1 LDRDYRTKL
10 DEIEEM
16 LVNGQEEEAY
26 DTLANVN
33 WRKVH
38 NVNALVKASEIYEK
52 VGKLEEAQELLKIA
66 HERSPIGRTILFH
79 LALVSIKLGRLEE
92 AKDNYNEFV
101 EIAPHDSQ
109 KYVIKYYLSK
119 ARGAD
124 ELALIR
130 ILEELKE
137 SDFTE
142 QWSYELAMLYHKT
155 AQVDQC
161 INLCDEISIYF
172 GDGPYVERALE
183 LKMLYKPLNKIQ
195 EDKYRSFQNQKRG
208 LTEVHANEN
217 LASGEIV
224 SHNMAIPAVELPPER
239 FNTINLQ
246 AEIKKNIEEIM
257 QATEEGEISEN
268 MDEIRDL
275 VNDIPYLQMPQDHES
290 ALEKHRKAKAE
301 LDKTIKM
308 NFQEFLE
315 EEYDGQMSLFMP
327 DEPEKDEQIE
337 GQMTIDE
344 VIANWEKTKR
354 ATEAALEAAN
364 AAKLA
369 NVKEEAL
376 KEATQIMDRLEGIAP
391 KLDAGVAP
399 AVILK
404 QEYLTAEPVQS
415 EEAKFSIPKVENGAD
430 AGVGLEIPIVDPM
443 AEGVK
448 VSAPVLDTVTGKL
461 ANGEGTTEW
470 NPPELATD
478 ADDESLSSTEDETA
492 LNNSKEV
499 DDVNLKEASMI
510 IADVNAMLQSEID
523 RITSEEEAAA
533 NAAAAEVVPEVA
545 TEAVPVPEVTEPVAV
560 APVVEETTE
569 IAEPEATE
577 PEVVTEPEAALEVA
591 ESEVTETAPE
601 VAESEVTEP
610 AVEEPEEEPDPD
622 LELGLEAL
630 ESDEDEVE
638 EEASD
643 AEKEE
648 DDIELPTINI
658 SDEELEQ
665 EALEA
670 ENPEDIP
677 ADESIDVELP
687 ENEMSELAN
696 AVTGIMEDMDPSD
709 GDMSD
714 YIAAVPADKVD
725 EPEESDDSE
734 EMDEVSIDEIKKA
747 QEEEERQRAL
757 DRTDVLPSDEA
768 IVNAIEGEM
777 ATTKLTADERDL
789 FSYFIPIQGMEQMI
803 CQVLTGS
810 KQRLASATNSASGNI
825 IIQGGKGSGKTTM
838 ATSLIKVLQTEI
850 GKPNNNVG
858 RIDAERLNGKDIQ
871 KLFEKV
877 SGGCLIIENAGEMT
891 RDTTVTLSLLM
902 ENDRSGILVIME
914 DTRIGIERIRSLNP
928 TFIKKFTEKIT
939 IPIFTAD
946 ELVNFAKTYA
956 QDEGYA
962 IDEMGVLALYDR
974 IGMIQRLDR
983 PTYLTEVKEIVDE
996 AIEKAEAPG
1005 LRGFFG
1011 RLGAHKEDENGN
1023 LILVEKDFQK

>member
-1 LDRDYRTKL
+1 MDRDYRTKL

-16 LVNGQEEEAY
+16 LANGQEEEAF

-52 VGKLEEAQELLKIA
+52 EGKLEEAHELLGIA

-92 AKDNYNEFV
+92 AKDNYDEFV

-124 ELALIR
+124 DMALIR
-130 ILEELKE
+130 ILEELKD

-142 QWSYELAMLYHKT
+142 QWSYELATLYHRT
-155 AQVDQC
+155 AQVDEC

-183 LKMLYKPLNKIQ
+183 LKMLYKPLDKVQ
-195 EDKYRSFQNQKRG
+195 EEKYRSFQNQRRG
-208 LTEVHANEN
+208 LTEVRANEN

-275 VNDIPYLQMPQDHES
+275 VNDIPYLQVPQDHET

-315 EEYDGQMSLFMP
+315 EEYDGQLSLFMP
-327 DEPEKDEQIE
+327 DEPEKEEQIE

-344 VIANWEKTKR
+344 VIATWEKTKR

-391 KLDAGVAP
+391 QLDAGVAP
-399 AVILK
+399 AEILK
-404 QEYLTAEPVQS
+404 QEYLTAEPT
-415 EEAKFSIPKVENGAD
+415 EEKKFSIPKVLNGAD
-430 AGVGLEIPIVDPM
+430 AGVGLEIPVLDPL
-443 AEGVK
+443 AEGMK
-448 VSAPVLDTVTGKL
+448 VSTPSLDSVSGKVEK
-461 ANGEGTTEW
+461 GKETSDW
-470 NPPELATD
+470 NPPELAAEGTME
-478 ADDESLSSTEDETA
+478 DESTA
-492 LNNSKEV
+492 KEASLNNDEEV
-499 DDVNLKEASMI
+499 DDVNLVEASKI
-510 IADVNAMLQSEID
+510 IAGVNEMLQSEID
-523 RITSEEEAAA
+523 RITSESSD
-533 NAAAAEVVPEVA
+533 A
-545 TEAVPVPEVTEPVAV
+545 TP
-560 APVVEETTE
+560 
-569 IAEPEATE
+569 
-577 PEVVTEPEAALEVA
+577 L
-591 ESEVTETAPE
+591 
-601 VAESEVTEP
+601 
-610 AVEEPEEEPDPD
+610 VEEPEEELIENVEEPEEGAEEDVD
-622 LELGLEAL
+622 LE
-630 ESDEDEVE
+630 
-638 EEASD
+638 
-643 AEKEE
+643 
-648 DDIELPTINI
+648 DIELPVIDI

-677 ADESIDVELP
+677 EDESIEI
-687 ENEMSELAN
+687 EMPKDEISELAN

-714 YIAAVPADKVD
+714 YIAAVSADKLDDV
-725 EPEESDDSE
+725 EDDSE
-734 EMDEVSIDEIKKA
+734 EMEEVSIDEIKKA

-757 DRTDVLPSDEA
+757 DRTDVLPSDEDLA
-768 IVNAIEGEM
+768 NAIEGEM

-810 KQRLASATNSASGNI
+810 KQRLANATNSASGNI
-825 IIQGGKGSGKTTM
+825 IVQGGKGSGKTTM
-838 ATSLIKVLQTEI
+838 ATSLIKVLQNEI

-858 RIDAERLNGKDIQ
+858 RIDAKRLNGKDIQ
-871 KLFEKV
+871 KLFDKV
-877 SGGCLIIENAGEMT
+877 SGGCLIIENAGEMS

-914 DTRIGIERIRSLNP
+914 DTRIGIERIKSLNP
-928 TFIKKFTEKIT
+928 TFAKKFTEKIT

-1011 RLGAHKEDENGN
+1011 RLGGHKEDENGN
-1023 LILVEKDFQK
+1023 LILMEKDFQK

>member
-1 LDRDYRTKL
+1 MDRDYRTKL

-92 AKDNYNEFV
+92 AKDNYDEFV

-195 EDKYRSFQNQKRG
+195 EDKYRSFQNQRRG

-399 AVILK
+399 AEILK

-415 EEAKFSIPKVENGAD
+415 EEAKFSIPKVENGTD
-430 AGVGLEIPIVDPM
+430 VGVGLEIPIVDPM

-492 LNNSKEV
+492 LKNSKEV

-533 NAAAAEVVPEVA
+533 NAAVAEVE
-545 TEAVPVPEVTEPVAV
+545 PVPEVIEPVAV
-560 APVVEETTE
+560 SEPEVAPEVAEPVVEAPVVAPEPETEPVVEET
-569 IAEPEATE
+569 PEA
-577 PEVVTEPEAALEVA
+577 VSEPEAAPEVA
-591 ESEVTETAPE
+591 ESEVTETA
-601 VAESEVTEP
+601 
-610 AVEEPEEEPDPD
+610 VEESIEEPDPD

-638 EEASD
+638 VEEASD

-648 DDIELPTINI
+648 EDIELPTINI

-725 EPEESDDSE
+725 EPEEQDDSE

-768 IVNAIEGEM
+768 IVNAIEGEI

-810 KQRLASATNSASGNI
+810 KQRLANATNSASGNI